1 MSLYNRNKCN
11 FIISA
16 TSLFFIPLL
25 GLLCSL
31 ASLDN
36 RSSNKGHYI
45 LISLFFFFVFLNIPP
60 LSDLFRHYASFNEYY
75 APQGL
80 SSLLEGKLD
89 LTLPISM
96 YFLQKTDI
104 PFYSLPALYVSIS
117 IYLILKTTGKVITSS
132 GISISRNAFIA
143 IHFISITMAPLFI
156 IALGLRFGL
165 ACFISIYAST
175 LYSIGEMK
183 TRKFILLS
191 IISVLTHFS
200 VVAIILSTILSKVIK
215 LKKSHVIIFGI
226 SAFFL
231 SGILLPLV
239 VSGITLLNINVYA
252 QAYLSGAFGS
262 FENKNLN
269 GIINYTL
276 QFIPFIIFLTYY
288 LRCSHQINKT
298 GIYNLCSMSI
308 IMLAFSSIA
317 PVAAGRFV
325 LPVTY
330 FLFFNYIYSKRG

>member
-1 MSLYNRNKCN
+1 
-11 FIISA
+11 
-16 TSLFFIPLL
+16 
-25 GLLCSL
+25 
-31 ASLDN
+31 
-36 RSSNKGHYI
+36 
-45 LISLFFFFVFLNIPP
+45 
-60 LSDLFRHYASFNEYY
+60 
-75 APQGL
+75 
-80 SSLLEGKLD
+80 
-89 LTLPISM
+89 M
-96 YFLQKTDI
+96 YFLQITGI
-104 PFYSLPALYVSIS
+104 PFYLLPALYVSIS

-143 IHFISITMAPLFI
+143 IHFISITIAPLFI

-175 LYSIGEMK
+175 LYSTGEMK
-183 TRKFILLS
+183 SRKFILLS
-191 IISVLTHFS
+191 MLSVLTHFS
-200 VVAIILSTILSKVIK
+200 VVAIVLSTVLSNVIK
-215 LKKSHVIIFGI
+215 IKKSHVVIFGMI
-226 SAFFL
+226 AFFL

-239 VSGITLLNINVYA
+239 VSRITLLNINMYA

-269 GIINYTL
+269 GMINYIL
-276 QFIPFIIFLTYY
+276 QFMPFIILLTYY
-288 LRCSHQINKT
+288 LRCSHPIKKL

-330 FLFFNYIYSKRG
+330 FLFFNYIYSKREHLKLRNIFLSFLVSFMVVFFIFENGYIQRRPILLGRMWQAIYEPPVINIMAVDDKFNSNLKNINPSNGEWYAHETDGS